1 MSPELESAVSPPTA
15 IRPEDEVL
23 LCCART
29 EMDAGRAARLRE
41 LLRPELDWF
50 YLFLS
55 ALRHGMVPLLYR
67 NLNTTCPESVPE
79 DTLEDLRT
87 HCTVYAAENRVLTE
101 EFLRLLRLLA
111 AHGITTVPYKGP
123 ALAALAYG
131 DISLRRFGD
140 LDLLVRP
147 QDAQAARA
155 LLLSAGY
162 RDSLTD
168 GQAAAALRSR
178 VTYNYK
184 LVREEDGLL
193 VELHWAITSQDH
205 AFPLDLERV
214 WKRLEPIT
222 VAGETLLHFQRED
235 LLLILC
241 QHGSKHKWK
250 RLDWICDVAE
260 LLRVHPEMEWGSV
273 RERAHRLGCQRML
286 FLGLCLAEDLLGAAL
301 PENVSHQLRADRVVP
316 SLADCIQEGLFA
328 EGEIL
333 PRTAER
339 RFFRH
344 RLRERL
350 RDRLPFFLY
359 YLPSYLGRRLT
370 PTAEDRE
377 LLPLPERLAF
387 LYYLL
392 RPARLAIKYGAKPFK
407 RLP

>member
-1 MSPELESAVSPPTA
+1 MTPELERNVSLPIA

-29 EMDAGRAARLRE
+29 QMDANRAARLRE
-41 LLRPELDWF
+41 LVRPDLDWV

-67 NLNTTCPESVPE
+67 NLNATCPEEVPAG
-79 DTLEDLRT
+79 TLEDLRT
-87 HCTVYAAENRVLTE
+87 HCTVHAAENRLLTE
-101 EFLRLLRLLA
+101 ELLRLLRLLNA
-111 AHGITTVPYKGP
+111 RGITSVPYKGP

-147 QDAQAARA
+147 QDAMAARA

-162 RDSLTD
+162 QDALTD
-168 GQAAAALRSR
+168 SQAAAALRSR

-184 LVREEDGLL
+184 LVRETDRLL

-273 RERAHRLGCQRML
+273 RERARRLGCQRML
-286 FLGLCLAEDLLGAAL
+286 FLGLCLAEDLLGAVF
-301 PENVSHQLRADRVVP
+301 PEEVSKRMRTDRVVP
-316 SLADCIQEGLFA
+316 SLVAQIRDRLFTEADDFPLTREHRL
-328 EGEIL
+328 
-333 PRTAER
+333 
-339 RFFRH
+339 FRH
-344 RLRERL
+344 RMRERL

-377 LLPLPERLAF
+377 LLPLPECLAF

-392 RPARLAIKYGAKPFK
+392 RPFRLVTKYGAKPFK
-407 RLP
+407 RRP

>member
-1 MSPELESAVSPPTA
+1 MSPPTA
-15 IRPEDEVL
+15 IRHEDEVL

-29 EMDAGRAARLRE
+29 EMAADRGDRLRE

-67 NLNTTCPESVPE
+67 NLNATCPEEVPA

-87 HCTVYAAENRVLTE
+87 HCTVHAAENRLLTE
-101 EFLRLLRLLA
+101 ELLRLLRLLDA
-111 AHGITTVPYKGP
+111 RGITAVPYKGP

-147 QDAQAARA
+147 QDALAARE

-168 GQAAAALRSR
+168 SQAAAALRSR

-184 LVREEDGLL
+184 LVREEDQLL

-260 LLRVHPEMEWGSV
+260 LLRAHPEMEWGSV
-273 RERAHRLGCQRML
+273 QERARRLGCRRML
-286 FLGLCLAEDLLGAAL
+286 FLGLCLAEDLLGAVL
-301 PENVSHQLRADRVVP
+301 PENVSNQLRTDRVVP
-316 SLADCIQEGLFA
+316 SLATCIRDGLFA
-328 EGEIL
+328 EGDLL
-333 PRTAER
+333 PLTAER
-339 RFFRH
+339 RLFRH
-344 RLRERL
+344 RVRERL

-377 LLPLPERLAF
+377 LLPLPDRLAF

-392 RPARLAIKYGAKPFK
+392 RPFRLATKYGAKPFK